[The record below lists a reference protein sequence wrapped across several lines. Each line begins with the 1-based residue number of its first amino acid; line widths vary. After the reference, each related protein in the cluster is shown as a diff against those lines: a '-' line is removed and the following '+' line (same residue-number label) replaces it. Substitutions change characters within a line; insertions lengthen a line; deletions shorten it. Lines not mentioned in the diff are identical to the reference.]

1 MVSTTTA
8 LGATLGLGVIDREAV
23 IMAAIVAAIGI
34 VLLAV
39 GWFGLVPTGSTRDQ
53 VEKLSDTG
61 IRIVSTVIMGTV
73 FFLITGWIVVTIYA
87 AVAGWF
93 GLTLKN
99 AKRERAA
106 AIDRV
111 DAIATWVENIRDN
124 ISGSAGLQ
132 QALRMSEEHAPPA
145 IRPAVRDLVLRMQHE
160 PVTLALRRFAAD
172 VAHPSSD
179 MVVACLLLAN
189 SRSAGGLA
197 DVLARTAQA
206 ARDSASMMRQVD
218 AGRAAVQAQAKLVG
232 LVTGGVSL
240 LMVVARRDFVAP
252 YDSFGGQVAL
262 FVVCGVYAISATIL
276 YRSSRPVPQL
286 RVFAGV
292 SAPEDT
298 SDAGTDAA
306 DDSQAELT
314 AVTP

>member
-1 MVSTTTA
+1 MVSFIGLA
-8 LGATLGLGVIDREAV
+8 VVDRDAVVVATV
-23 IMAAIVAAIGI
+23 VAAIGI
-34 VLLAV
+34 VLLAA
-39 GWFGLVPTGSTRDQ
+39 GWFGLVPTGSARDQ
-53 VEKLSDTG
+53 VEKMSDTG
-61 IRIVSTVIMGTV
+61 IRVVSTVIMGTL
-73 FFLITGWIVVTIYA
+73 FFALTGWIVVSAFA

-145 IRPAVRDLVLRMQHE
+145 IRPAVRDLVLRLQHE
-160 PVTLALRRFAAD
+160 PVTLALRRFAGD
-172 VAHPSSD
+172 VAHPTSD

-240 LMVVARRDFVAP
+240 LMVVARRDFVSP

-262 FVVCGVYAISATIL
+262 FVVCGVYAVSATIL
-276 YRSSRPVPQL
+276 YRTSRPVPQQ

-292 SAPEDT
+292 GAAEDIVGGGPESA
-298 SDAGTDAA
+298 SA
-306 DDSQAELT
+306 AELS
-314 AVTP
+314 AVTS